1 MASTLNAFLDRYRK
15 AFAADDVA
23 GLVELVHLPCLV
35 MGPTV
40 HALTTPQELQE
51 SLARQLERHKEAGVV
66 EARFKVLGHRRLE
79 ARTLTADVSWQ
90 MHDED
95 GGIVAD
101 FALMYTL
108 TAPERGWK
116 IVAVAPLEL
125 GLLAANP
132 TGAHTIPES
141 VYRKR

>member
-1 MASTLNAFLDRYRK
+1 MASTLNAFLDRYRR
-15 AFAADDVA
+15 AFAANDVA

-40 HALTTPQELQE
+40 HALTTPEELEQ
-51 SLARQLERHKEAGVV
+51 SLARQLERHQQAGVV
-66 EARFKVLGHRRLE
+66 EARFEVLGHRRLE
-79 ARTLTADVSWQ
+79 ARTLTADVGWQ
-90 MHDED
+90 MRDAED
-95 GGIVAD
+95 GIVAD

-132 TGAHTIPES
+132 TGAHTIPDS
-141 VYRKR
+141 VFQQR